1 MKYLFLLF
9 ISFCGISV
17 IAQPGYNIA
26 VSVKPYK
33 NQFVYLGYHY
43 GKLKALQDS
52 VKLDANSK
60 GVFKGKAN
68 LPGGIYFLVSPKK
81 EILFELLIDKQ
92 QHFSVS
98 ADSANLPESVVFT
111 GSPDN
116 QLFQGYSKF
125 INTNGATIA
134 KLTEEIKAAQPGTD
148 TAATMSKLRTLSN
161 QVQQYREDVEKKN
174 PASIL
179 SMIFRSMKEPMVP
192 PASKQPGGKYDS
204 TFAYQFYK
212 GHYWDGISFSDDR
225 LLRTPIF
232 EPRLEKYYKDLVVP
246 DPDSLNKEIDIMLLK
261 TGNSKE
267 MYKFLLTYFVQ
278 KYINPEFMGQDA
290 VFVHLFEKYIN
301 NNPRVDW
308 FTEKY
313 SKYMFERAYSLMAN
327 LIGQPAADLNFVDTS
342 AKPTPLSG
350 VAAAYTVICFWDPTC
365 SHCKEVVPKVDS
377 IFQAKWKNE
386 NVKVYGVMVD
396 GGKPAWLQFIR
407 ENGLKDWIHVY
418 ESQEQKDAVAAAG
431 KPGYKQLYD
440 VYQTPVLYLLDKD
453 KRIIA
458 KKLTYLQIDQLIDM
472 KKKTTASN

>member
-1 MKYLFLLF
+1 
-9 ISFCGISV
+9 SV
-17 IAQPGYNIA
+17 
-26 VSVKPYK
+26 
-33 NQFVYLGYHY
+33 
-43 GKLKALQDS
+43 
-52 VKLDANSK
+52 
-60 GVFKGKAN
+60 
-68 LPGGIYFLVSPKK
+68 
-81 EILFELLIDKQ
+81 
-92 QHFSVS
+92 
-98 ADSANLPESVVFT
+98 
-111 GSPDN
+111 
-116 QLFQGYSKF
+116 
-125 INTNGATIA
+125 
-134 KLTEEIKAAQPGTD
+134 
-148 TAATMSKLRTLSN
+148 
-161 QVQQYREDVEKKN
+161 
-174 PASIL
+174 
-179 SMIFRSMKEPMVP
+179 
-192 PASKQPGGKYDS
+192 
-204 TFAYQFYK
+204 FAYQYYK

-232 EPRLEKYYKDLVVP
+232 EPRLEKYFKDLVVP
-246 DPDSLNKEIDIMLLK
+246 DPDSLNREIDIMLVK

-278 KYINPEFMGQDA
+278 RYINPEYMGQDA

-301 NNPRVDW
+301 NNPKVDW

-342 AKPTPLSG
+342 SKPAPLSG
-350 VAAAYTVICFWDPTC
+350 VKAAYTVICFWDPTC

-386 NVKVYGVMVD
+386 GVKVYGVMVD

-418 ESQEQKDAVAAAG
+418 ESQEQKDAVTAAG

-458 KKLTYLQIDQLIDM
+458 KKLTYLQIDQLIDL
-472 KKKTTASN
+472 KKKNTASN